1 MGDTDKII
9 KIDFSTNDMSVIK
22 YRVLDYNEREEYI
35 LMIENGNI
43 LCVHNS
49 DFSDVVLVNILLG
62 DNRVYSNLTQVEGI
76 NQNNEDG
83 LYEFIN
89 SDEIVMNN
97 YKYIDTSNSIRIRY
111 RSVIYIQMIMKK

>member
-1 MGDTDKII
+1 
-9 KIDFSTNDMSVIK
+9 MSVIK